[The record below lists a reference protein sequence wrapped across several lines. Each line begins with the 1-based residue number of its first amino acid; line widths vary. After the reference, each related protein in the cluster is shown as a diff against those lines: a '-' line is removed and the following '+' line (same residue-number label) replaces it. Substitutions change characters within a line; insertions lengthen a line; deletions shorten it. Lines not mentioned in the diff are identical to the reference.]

1 MRLPLMAAL
10 WLAASRALAQD
21 AVAASDEADATT
33 LETLTVRPEPEEV
46 VDLYRFRN
54 PIEVE
59 PGTFERTWREPTS
72 LEQLGK
78 NGGIVPVLAGL
89 AAKGIPTSRLFR
101 KDERVR
107 LPLIQAAAAVS
118 ADFGQV
124 QSIVPAGPEAVRIT
138 GENGQSVTC
147 PINWQFLKS

>member
-1 MRLPLMAAL
+1 MRLPFMAAV
-10 WLAASRALAQD
+10 WLAAMPALAQD
-21 AVAASDEADATT
+21 PAGAEDPSATT

-59 PGTFERTWREPTS
+59 PGTFERSWREPTS

-89 AAKGIPTSRLFR
+89 AAKGIQAGARKIPGWKEPRQAVVARPPPLDEAQTVRALRLH
-101 KDERVR
+101 E
-107 LPLIQAAAAVS
+107 
-118 ADFGQV
+118 
-124 QSIVPAGPEAVRIT
+124 AGE
-138 GENGQSVTC
+138 
-147 PINWQFLKS
+147 